1 MPVTPA
7 GRVNVAC
14 LAIAL
19 TIASG
24 PLASVS
30 AQSATPPPPPA
41 AAAGPTPTGVQGR
54 PRVGLAL
61 GGGAARGIAHIGLL
75 RWFEEHRIPI
85 DYLAG
90 TSMGGLVG
98 GAYASGLTPDEIEAL
113 MKQADWDLMFL
124 GDSPYRYKTFRRKED
139 ARAFPGM
146 LDFGLKGGFKLPS
159 GLNAGQQV
167 ELMLDSIAL
176 PYFAVKNFDE
186 LPTPF
191 RCVATDIRAGEP
203 LVMGDGSFARALRAT
218 MSIPAVFTPVAL
230 DQRLLV
236 DGGALNN
243 VPADV
248 VKAMGADVAIAV
260 NVSSSTDPPQP
271 PTTIFAVLGQTL
283 DSLMTV
289 GTRQALKSADLII
302 VPDLKGLTGGDW
314 RRADDLIAKGYQAA
328 EASSA
333 ALLRYQVDEATYA
346 EWSRARQSRRRTATP
361 MIDRVVVEGLPPVE
375 TERLTATLQARHGGR
390 PLDRAEVEDSVLR
403 IGGTDRYEL
412 ITQALRATPTGTELV
427 IDATPKSYGPPFLL
441 PAIDLHNIDS
451 NAFSLTL
458 RMRVAVYDTPL
469 PNSELRLDA
478 GIGTNQL
485 ATIELYKLVG
495 RRGLFVA
502 PRAYF
507 NRYGVNG
514 YQDGEFV
521 AEYRL
526 KRTGAGIDVGYT
538 TGLRSEV
545 RLGYD
550 ASDVRLRLRVGPP
563 TLPEASGSD
572 NAASLRWVFD
582 GQNSPMIPSRGLRVR
597 TALRYFFATP
607 DIVDAEGS
615 VVARAEDVPQGE
627 VVASWFKRVRTRQRL
642 FLAGGAGTSF
652 GDDPGINQFR
662 LGGALRLGALNAD
675 EVRGNNYLLGVVG
688 LLHEWF
694 RLPDVLGG
702 NVYVGGWLEQ
712 GSAYDRWSDAKY
724 ESSLSAGIVI
734 ETLFGPTFLGYSQS
748 LNQGSGRFY
757 ISLGPFLR

>member
-7 GRVNVAC
+7 GRAAIVCLAFA
-14 LAIAL
+14 LAIA
-19 TIASG
+19 AG
-24 PLASVS
+24 PVTNLS
-30 AQSATPPPPPA
+30 AQSAVPPPAPA
-41 AAAGPTPTGVQGR
+41 AAASPAPGGVQGR

-98 GAYASGLTPDEIEAL
+98 GAYASGLSPDEIEAM

-124 GDSPYRYKTFRRKED
+124 GDSPYKYKAFRRKED

-167 ELMLDSIAL
+167 ELMLDAIAL
-176 PYFAVKNFDE
+176 PYFAVKSFDE

-203 LVMGDGSFARALRAT
+203 LVLSDGSFARALRAT
-218 MSIPAVFTPVAL
+218 MSIPAVFTPVVL
-230 DQRLLV
+230 EERLLV
-236 DGGALNN
+236 DGGAINN

-248 VKAMGADVAIAV
+248 VKTMGADVAIAV
-260 NVSSSTDPPQP
+260 NVSSTTDPPEP

-283 DSLMTV
+283 DSLMTA

-314 RRADDLIAKGYQAA
+314 RRADDLIARGYQAA

-346 EWSRARQSRRRTATP
+346 EWSRARQARRRTATP
-361 MIDRVVVEGLPPVE
+361 MVDRVVVEGLPPVE
-375 TERLTATLQARHGGR
+375 TDRITATLQEKHAGH
-390 PLDRAEVEDSVLR
+390 PLDRAQVENSVLR
-403 IGGTDRYEL
+403 IGGSDRYEL
-412 ITQALRATPTGTELV
+412 ITQALRATPTGNELV
-427 IDATPKSYGPPFLL
+427 IHATAKSYGPPFLL

-451 NAFSLTL
+451 NAFSLSL

-469 PNSELRLDA
+469 PNSELRLDG
-478 GIGTNQL
+478 GIGTDQL
-485 ATIELYKLVG
+485 AAVELYKLVG

-538 TGLRSEV
+538 TGLRSEI

-550 ASDVRLRLRVGPP
+550 ASNARLRLRVGPP

-572 NAASLRWVFD
+572 SVASLRWVFD
-582 GQNSPMIPSRGLRVR
+582 GQNSPMVPSRGLRVR
-597 TALRYFFATP
+597 TALRYYFDTP
-607 DIVDAEGS
+607 DIVDTEGA
-615 VVARAEDVPQGE
+615 VVRTAADVPQAE
-627 VVASWFKRVRTRQRL
+627 VVTSWFKRVRTRQRV
-642 FLAGGAGTSF
+642 FLSGAAGTSF
-652 GDDPGINQFR
+652 GEDPGINQFR

-675 EVRGNNYLLGVVG
+675 EVRGNNYLLGVAG

-702 NVYVGGWLEQ
+702 NVYLGGWLEQ
-712 GSAYDRWSDAKY
+712 GSAYDRWADAKY
-724 ESSLSAGIVI
+724 ESSLTAGII
-734 ETLFGPTFLGYSQS
+734 LETLFGPTFLAYSQS

-757 ISLGPFLR
+757 IALGPFLR

>member
-7 GRVNVAC
+7 GRAQVAC

-19 TIASG
+19 TVAAG
-24 PLASVS
+24 PLAIVS
-30 AQSATPPPPPA
+30 AQSAAPPPA
-41 AAAGPTPTGVQGR
+41 AVPAGQAASNVQGR

-98 GAYASGLTPDEIEAL
+98 GAYASGLSPDEIEAM

-167 ELMLDSIAL
+167 ELMLDAIAL
-176 PYFAVKNFDE
+176 PYFAVKNFDD

-248 VKAMGADVAIAV
+248 VKTMGADVAIAV
-260 NVSSSTDPPQP
+260 NVSSSTDPPEP

-346 EWSRARQSRRRTATP
+346 EWSRARQARRRTGTP

-375 TERLTATLQARHGGR
+375 TERLTATLQARHAGR
-390 PLDRAEVEDSVLR
+390 PLDRADVEDSVLR

-412 ITQALRATPTGTELV
+412 ITQALRPTPTGTELV
-427 IDATPKSYGPPFLL
+427 IHATPKSYGPPFLL

-451 NAFSLTL
+451 NAFALTL

-469 PNSELRLDA
+469 PNSELRFDA
-478 GIGTNQL
+478 GIGTDQL
-485 ATIELYKLVG
+485 AAIELYKLVG

-550 ASDVRLRLRVGPP
+550 ASDVRLRLRVGRP

-572 NAASLRWVFD
+572 SVASLRWVFD
-582 GQNSPMIPSRGLRVR
+582 GQNSPMVPSRGLRVR
-597 TALRYFFATP
+597 TAMRYFFDTP
-607 DIVDAEGS
+607 DIVDSEGAA
-615 VVARAEDVPQGE
+615 VVTAEDVPQGE

-642 FLAGGAGTSF
+642 FLSGGAGTSF

-712 GSAYDRWSDAKY
+712 GSAYDRWADAEY
-724 ESSLSAGIVI
+724 ESSLTAGMVL
-734 ETLFGPTFLGYSQS
+734 ETLFGPAFLGYSQS